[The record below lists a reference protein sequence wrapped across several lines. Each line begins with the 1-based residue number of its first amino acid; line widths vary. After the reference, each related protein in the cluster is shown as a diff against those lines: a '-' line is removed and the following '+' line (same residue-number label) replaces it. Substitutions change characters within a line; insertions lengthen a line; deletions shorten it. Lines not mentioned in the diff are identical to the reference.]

1 MEIIRRNLSV
11 TYTLPE
17 SFACLF
23 HMEIENLAV
32 SFQFAHLIYLPIS
45 GSSNELTQ
53 QNQHIKNKPQLLTDL
68 LTISNTSK
76 V

>member
-1 MEIIRRNLSV
+1 
-11 TYTLPE
+11 
-17 SFACLF
+17 
-23 HMEIENLAV
+23 MEIENLAV